1 MCIGETIELNVGD
14 RKLQEGS
21 AYSLSRV
28 ITEEMVE
35 DFARLSGDYNPV
47 HMDEDFCRQHDLDHR
62 IAHGMLVLSL
72 VSAMIGM
79 HLPGPGSVWLSQ
91 SFDFIRPVRIGDELT
106 VTGRVQDIKR
116 SGILGNDII
125 TLAITVRND
134 MDAVIARGKAVV
146 TVK

>member
-1 MCIGETIELNVGD
+1 MEETREPND
-14 RKLQEGS
+14 RDRRLQAGS
-21 AYSLSRV
+21 SYSFSRV
-28 ITEEMVE
+28 ITEDMID

-47 HMDEDFCRQHDLDHR
+47 HMDEDFCRQHKLGHR

-79 HLPGPGSVWLSQ
+79 YLPGPGSVWLSQ

-106 VTGRVQDIKR
+106 VTGKVLDIKR
-116 SGILGNDII
+116 GGILGNDII
-125 TLAITVRND
+125 TMAITAHND
-134 MDAVIARGKAVV
+134 ADAVIARGKAVV